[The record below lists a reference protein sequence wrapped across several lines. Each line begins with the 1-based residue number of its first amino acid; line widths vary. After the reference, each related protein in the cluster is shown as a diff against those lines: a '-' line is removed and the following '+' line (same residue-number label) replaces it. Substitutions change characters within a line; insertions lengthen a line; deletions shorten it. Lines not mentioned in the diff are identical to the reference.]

1 VILSRYLIREILKTM
16 LGVLAVLLLI
26 YISNRFVRFLAD
38 ASAGELA
45 GQLIY
50 QLLVLKTLSAMTIL
64 LPLSLFFATLLTFGR
79 FYQDHEM
86 AVIHACG
93 VSSGWLIRRVLLLA
107 FVVAV
112 VVAGISLFASPW
124 AESTSDQLIEGQNKT
139 PETMLVSPGRF
150 HEIKNGRGVVYVEQ
164 QSGDGLAV
172 SNIFMN
178 ETLSEGE
185 QVIVSAPRAHFER
198 DSGNGND
205 YLVLEDGYRY
215 ESDPARNRFSV
226 IEFIAHGILLEDR
239 PLTPTVVQTREIPTS
254 DLRIGTMRQHQA
266 ELEWRISQPL
276 SVILLALLAVPLSR
290 SQPRQ
295 GRFARMFMAILIYAI
310 YSNLLGVSKHWVSQG
325 IVSPLVGLWWVHLLI
340 LAWAML
346 LIAQQAGSLN
356 LTRCWLRRKVAAT

>member
-1 VILSRYLIREILKTM
+1 
-16 LGVLAVLLLI
+16 
-26 YISNRFVRFLAD
+26 
-38 ASAGELA
+38 
-45 GQLIY
+45 
-50 QLLVLKTLSAMTIL
+50 
-64 LPLSLFFATLLTFGR
+64 
-79 FYQDHEM
+79 
-86 AVIHACG
+86 
-93 VSSGWLIRRVLLLA
+93 
-107 FVVAV
+107 
-112 VVAGISLFASPW
+112 
-124 AESTSDQLIEGQNKT
+124 
-139 PETMLVSPGRF
+139 
-150 HEIKNGRGVVYVEQ
+150 
-164 QSGDGLAV
+164 
-172 SNIFMN
+172 
-178 ETLSEGE
+178 
-185 QVIVSAPRAHFER
+185 VIVSAPRAHFER

-356 LTRCWLRRKVAAT
+356 PTRCWLRRKVAAT